1 MLESGM
7 AWLGAELNRC
17 ASTEVEYE
25 SQSGTFAVR
34 AVVGRSAI
42 ETEGEYGQTIRI
54 ETIDFILP
62 PDALPSPPRRGDII
76 RYKGSA
82 YEVIQPAGEPE
93 WRWTDPHR
101 SAMRIHTK
109 RSA

>member
-7 AWLGAELNRC
+7 AWLGAELDRC

-25 SQSGTFAVR
+25 TSSGTYAVR
-34 AVVGRSAI
+34 AVVGRSAF
-42 ETEGEYGQTIRI
+42 ETDGEYGQTVRI

-62 PDALPSPPRRGDII
+62 PHAIPHPPVRGDTI
-76 RYKGSA
+76 RFRGSS

-93 WRWTDPHR
+93 WRWTEPHR
-101 SAMRIHTK
+101 TAMRIHTK